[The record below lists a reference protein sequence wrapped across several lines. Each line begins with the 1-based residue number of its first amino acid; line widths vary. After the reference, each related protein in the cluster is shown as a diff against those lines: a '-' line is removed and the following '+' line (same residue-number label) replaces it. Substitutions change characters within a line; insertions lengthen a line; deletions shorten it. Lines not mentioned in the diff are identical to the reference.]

1 MQKFKF
7 YILIITFLLSFTT
20 ISFSHDGATGI
31 VKDRMEKLGFD
42 PESTKR
48 ISGPIGLNI
57 GASNPAE
64 IAVSILAEIISKL
77 RQHKE

>member
-1 MQKFKF
+1 MGSIKTHAAR
-7 YILIITFLLSFTT
+7 I
-20 ISFSHDGATGI
+20 
-31 VKDRMEKLGFD
+31 DRMEKLGFD
-42 PESTKR
+42 PESTNR

-77 RQHKE
+77 RQYKE